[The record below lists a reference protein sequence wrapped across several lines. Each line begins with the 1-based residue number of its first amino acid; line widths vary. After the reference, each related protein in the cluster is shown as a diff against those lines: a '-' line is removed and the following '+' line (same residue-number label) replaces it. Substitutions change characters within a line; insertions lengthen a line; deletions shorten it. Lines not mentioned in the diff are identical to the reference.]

1 MNSYLTSYKRS
12 ITVRLDPKIHMG
24 NEYTQYAVPV
34 AEPLL
39 EHREF
44 ESKSF
49 VTLSADE
56 HNNMYVACEHFKYP
70 GKA

>member
-1 MNSYLTSYKRS
+1 
-12 ITVRLDPKIHMG
+12 MG

-49 VTLSADE
+49 VTLSADQ